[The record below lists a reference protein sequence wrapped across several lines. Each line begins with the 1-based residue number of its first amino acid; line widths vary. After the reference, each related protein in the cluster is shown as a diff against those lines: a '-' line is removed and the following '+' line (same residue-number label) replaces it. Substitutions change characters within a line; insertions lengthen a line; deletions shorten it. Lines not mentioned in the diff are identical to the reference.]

1 MKKILS
7 IMLVIACILCATSCG
22 NVKPSEATTFDE
34 ISDILEERA
43 ETFRICDEEEI
54 QSHEDFFSSEY
65 SDYIDVIDKMC
76 YAQIDGKYVK
86 CMEMYY
92 PYSAEAFENS
102 FGNNFD
108 YVVRKDNIVLFGTS
122 PVIAEFKAD

>member
-54 QSHEDFFSSEY
+54 QSH
-65 SDYIDVIDKMC
+65 DVW
-76 YAQIDGKYVK
+76 
-86 CMEMYY
+86 
-92 PYSAEAFENS
+92 
-102 FGNNFD
+102 
-108 YVVRKDNIVLFGTS
+108 L
-122 PVIAEFKAD
+122 